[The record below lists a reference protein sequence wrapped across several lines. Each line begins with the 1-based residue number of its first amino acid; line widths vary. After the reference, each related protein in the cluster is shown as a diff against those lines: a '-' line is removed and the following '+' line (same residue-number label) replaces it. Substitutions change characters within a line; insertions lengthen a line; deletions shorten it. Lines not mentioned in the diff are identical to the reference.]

1 MSSSRMMDIGEFV
14 ADDGIPHESWFT
26 VVNFK
31 IDANQYS
38 QAKLN
43 MHLTI
48 WSVFFHHIDKNSN

>member
-14 ADDGIPHESWFT
+14 ADDGVPHESWFT

-43 MHLTI
+43 MHFTI
-48 WSVFFHHIDKNSN
+48 WSVLPII